1 MTGRSRTLR
10 RVDRDGARG
19 VSTVVDDLTATTFW
33 VNGRLV
39 PDAEATTS
47 ARDHGFV
54 VGDGV
59 FEAVKVDRGRLF
71 ALTRHLERMGRSA
84 AGIGLRGFDPEVV
97 RRAAHEVLEANAA
110 VLTGAYDLL
119 RITFT
124 AGPGLLGSG
133 RVDSPPTLVLGVTPG
148 HDPDPETAVVTVPY
162 RRNDV
167 GALTGLKTTSYGE
180 NVLALAQAH
189 AAGASEAVFA
199 NTRGMLCEGTGTNVF
214 VVRDG
219 ELLTP
224 PLSSGC
230 LAGVTRALVLEWYGG
245 READL
250 PYDALTTADEV
261 FLTSSG
267 RDVQPVVAVDGA
279 PVADGAPGPVTRAA
293 AEAFAAGQR
302 RHRDP

>member
-1 MTGRSRTLR
+1 M
-10 RVDRDGARG
+10 DDDA
-19 VSTVVDDLTATTFW
+19 STVFW
-33 VNGRLV
+33 INGRLV

-59 FEAVKVDRGRLF
+59 FEAVKIDHGNPF
-71 ALTRHLERMGRSA
+71 ALTRHLARMDRSA
-84 AGIGLRGFDPEVV
+84 AGIGLPGFDVDTV
-97 RRAAHEVLEANAA
+97 RRAAHEVVDANREL
-110 VLTGAYDLL
+110 LTGAYDLL

-124 AGPGLLGSG
+124 GGPGLLGSG
-133 RVDSPPTLVLGVTPG
+133 RVGGAPTLVLGVTPG

-180 NVLALAQAH
+180 NVVALAAAH

-199 NTRGMLCEGTGTNVF
+199 NTRGQLCEGTGTNVF

-224 PLSSGC
+224 PLASGC
-230 LAGVTRALVLEWYGG
+230 LAGITRALVLEWHGG

-250 PYDALTTADEV
+250 PYDALTTSDEV
-261 FLTSSG
+261 FLTSTA
-267 RDVQPVVAVDGA
+267 RDVQAVVAVDGR
-279 PVADGAPGPVTRAA
+279 PVGTGRAGPVTLAA
-293 AEAFAAGQR
+293 AQAFAAQQR
-302 RHRDP
+302 ERTDP

>member
-1 MTGRSRTLR
+1 
-10 RVDRDGARG
+10 V
-19 VSTVVDDLTATTFW
+19 FW

-39 PDAEATTS
+39 PDGQATTS

-59 FEAVKVDRGRLF
+59 FEAVKIDRGTPF
-71 ALTRHLERMGRSA
+71 ALTRHLTRMARSA
-84 AGIGLRGFDPEVV
+84 AGIGLTGFDVDTV
-97 RRAAHEVLEANAA
+97 RRAAHEVVEANRE

-133 RVDSPPTLVLGVTPG
+133 RVGGPPTLVLGVTPG
-148 HDPDPETAVVTVPY
+148 HDPDPETAVITVPY

-199 NTRGMLCEGTGTNVF
+199 NTRGQLCEGTGTNVF

-224 PLSSGC
+224 PLASGC

-250 PYDALTTADEV
+250 PFDALTTSDEV
-261 FLTSSG
+261 FLTSTA
-267 RDVQPVVAVDGA
+267 RDVQAVVAVDGR
-279 PVADGAPGPVTRAA
+279 PVGTGRAGPVTLAA
-293 AEAFAAGQR
+293 ARAFAEQQR
-302 RHRDP
+302 ERTDP

>member
-1 MTGRSRTLR
+1 VKDVT
-10 RVDRDGARG
+10 
-19 VSTVVDDLTATTFW
+19 STQFW
-33 VNGRLV
+33 VNGSLV
-39 PDAEATTS
+39 PEALATTS

-59 FEAVKVDRGRLF
+59 FEAVKIDHGEIF
-71 ALTRHLERMGRSA
+71 ALSRHLERMARSA
-84 AGIGLRGFDPEVV
+84 AGIGLTGFDVETV
-97 RRAAHEVLEANAA
+97 RRAAHEVVEANADL
-110 VLTGAYDLL
+110 LTSAFDLL

-124 AGPGLLGSG
+124 GGPGLLGSG
-133 RVDSPPTLVLGVTPG
+133 RVDGPPTLVLGVTPG
-148 HDPDPETAVVTVPY
+148 HDPDPVTSVITVPY

-199 NTRGMLCEGTGTNVF
+199 NTRGQLCEGTGTNVF
-214 VVRDG
+214 VVREG

-230 LAGVTRALVLEWYGG
+230 LAGITRALVLEWYGG

-250 PYDALTTADEV
+250 PYDALTTSDEV
-261 FLTSSG
+261 FLTSTG
-267 RDVQPVVAVDGA
+267 RDVQPVVAVDGV
-279 PVADGAPGPVTRAA
+279 PVGEGAPGPVTLAA
-293 AEAFAAGQR
+293 AAVFAERQR
-302 RHRDP
+302 ERTDP

>member
-1 MTGRSRTLR
+1 
-10 RVDRDGARG
+10 VDDYA
-19 VSTVVDDLTATTFW
+19 STVFW
-33 VNGRLV
+33 VNGRLL

-59 FEAVKVDRGRLF
+59 FEAVKIDHGNPF
-71 ALTRHLERMGRSA
+71 ALTRHLARMARSA
-84 AGIGLRGFDPEVV
+84 AGIGLTGFDVETV
-97 RRAAHEVLEANAA
+97 RRAAHEVVEANRE

-124 AGPGLLGSG
+124 AGPGVLGSG
-133 RVDSPPTLVLGVTPG
+133 RVGGAPTLVLGVTPG

-199 NTRGMLCEGTGTNVF
+199 NTRGLLCEGTGTNVF

-224 PLSSGC
+224 PLASGC

-250 PYDALTTADEV
+250 PFDALTTSDEV
-261 FLTSSG
+261 FLTSTA
-267 RDVQPVVAVDGA
+267 RDVQAVVAVDGQ
-279 PVADGAPGPVTRAA
+279 PVGTGRAGPVTLAA
-293 AEAFAAGQR
+293 ARAFAEQQR
-302 RHRDP
+302 VRTDP

>member
-1 MTGRSRTLR
+1 
-10 RVDRDGARG
+10 VA
-19 VSTVVDDLTATTFW
+19 DDTATVFW

-39 PDAEATTS
+39 PDGQATTS

-59 FEAVKVDRGRLF
+59 FEAVKIDRGTPF
-71 ALTRHLERMGRSA
+71 ALTRHLVRMARSA
-84 AGIGLRGFDPEVV
+84 AGIGLTGFDVDTV
-97 RRAAHEVLEANAA
+97 RRAAHEVVEANRE

-133 RVDSPPTLVLGVTPG
+133 RVGGPPTLVLGVTPG
-148 HDPDPETAVVTVPY
+148 HDPDPGTAVITVPY

-199 NTRGMLCEGTGTNVF
+199 NTRGQLCEGTGTNVF

-224 PLSSGC
+224 PLASGC

-250 PYDALTTADEV
+250 PFDALTASDEV
-261 FLTSSG
+261 FLTSTA
-267 RDVQPVVAVDGA
+267 RDVQAVVAVDGR
-279 PVADGAPGPVTRAA
+279 PVGTGRAGPVTLAA
-293 AEAFAAGQR
+293 AQAFTEQQR
-302 RHRDP
+302 ERTDP

>member
-1 MTGRSRTLR
+1 MADVT
-10 RVDRDGARG
+10 
-19 VSTVVDDLTATTFW
+19 STVFW

-39 PDAEATTS
+39 PEAEATTS

-59 FEAVKVDRGRLF
+59 FEAVKIDHGRLF
-71 ALTRHLERMGRSA
+71 AMSRHVERMARSA
-84 AGIGLRGFDPEVV
+84 AGIGLPGFDPALV
-97 RRAAHEVLEANAA
+97 RRAAQEVVAANAD
-110 VLTGAYDLL
+110 VLTTGFDLL

-124 AGPGLLGSG
+124 GGPGLLGSG
-133 RVDSPPTLVLGVTPG
+133 RVDGPPTLVLGVTPG
-148 HDPDPETAVVTVPY
+148 HDPDPATGVVTVPF

-180 NVLALAQAH
+180 NVLALARAH

-199 NTRGMLCEGTGTNVF
+199 NTRGQLCEGTGTNVF

-230 LAGVTRALVLEWYGG
+230 LAGVTRALVLEWHGA
-245 READL
+245 REVDL
-250 PYDALTTADEV
+250 PYDALTTSDEV
-261 FLTSSG
+261 FLTSTA
-267 RDVQPVVAVDGA
+267 RDVQAVVAVDGV
-279 PVADGAPGPVTRAA
+279 PVGGGAPGPVTREVARV
-293 AEAFAAGQR
+293 FAARQR
-302 RHRDP
+302 ELVDP

>member
-1 MTGRSRTLR
+1 MADVT
-10 RVDRDGARG
+10 
-19 VSTVVDDLTATTFW
+19 STVFW

-39 PDAEATTS
+39 PEAEATTS

-59 FEAVKVDRGRLF
+59 FEAVKIDHGRLF
-71 ALTRHLERMGRSA
+71 ALTRHVARMARSA
-84 AGIGLRGFDPEVV
+84 AGIGLPGFDPALV
-97 RRAAHEVLEANAA
+97 RRAAQEVVDANAD
-110 VLTGAYDLL
+110 VLTTGFDVL

-124 AGPGLLGSG
+124 GGPGLLGSG
-133 RVDSPPTLVLGVTPG
+133 RVDGPPTLVLGVTPG
-148 HDPDPETAVVTVPY
+148 HDPEPGTGVITVPF

-180 NVLALAQAH
+180 NVLALARAH

-199 NTRGMLCEGTGTNVF
+199 NTRGQLCEGTGTNVF

-230 LAGVTRALVLEWYGG
+230 LAGVTRALVLEWRGA
-245 READL
+245 REVDL
-250 PYDALTTADEV
+250 PYDALTTSDEV
-261 FLTSSG
+261 FLTSTT

-279 PVADGAPGPVTRAA
+279 PVGGGAPGPVTREVARV
-293 AEAFAAGQR
+293 FAARQR
-302 RHRDP
+302 ELVDP

>member
-1 MTGRSRTLR
+1 VELDVS
-10 RVDRDGARG
+10 
-19 VSTVVDDLTATTFW
+19 STVFW

-39 PDAEATTS
+39 PAAEATTS

-59 FEAVKVDRGRLF
+59 FEAVKVDHGQIF
-71 ALTRHLERMGRSA
+71 ALTRHLQRMARSA
-84 AGIGLRGFDPEVV
+84 AGIGLGGFDVETV
-97 RRAAHEVLEANAA
+97 RRAAHEVVEANAD
-110 VLTGAYDLL
+110 VLGSAFDLL

-133 RVDSPPTLVLGVTPG
+133 RVDAAPTLVLGVTPG
-148 HDPDPETAVVTVPY
+148 HDPDPVTGVITVPY

-199 NTRGMLCEGTGTNVF
+199 NTRGLLCEGTGTNVF

-224 PLSSGC
+224 PLHSGC

-245 READL
+245 RETDL
-250 PYDALTTADEV
+250 PYDALTTSDEV
-261 FLTSSG
+261 FLTSTG
-267 RDVQPVVAVDGA
+267 RDVQPVVAVDGR
-279 PVADGAPGPVTRAA
+279 PVGGGVAGPVTLEVARV
-293 AEAFAAGQR
+293 FADQQR
-302 RHRDP
+302 TRTDP

>member
-1 MTGRSRTLR
+1 M
-10 RVDRDGARG
+10 DDDA
-19 VSTVVDDLTATTFW
+19 STVFW

-59 FEAVKVDRGRLF
+59 FEAVKIVHGDLF
-71 ALTRHLERMGRSA
+71 ALTRHLARMARSA
-84 AGIGLRGFDPEVV
+84 AGIGLTGFDVETV
-97 RRAAHEVLEANAA
+97 RRAAHEVVAANREL
-110 VLTGAYDLL
+110 LTGAYDLL

-133 RVDSPPTLVLGVTPG
+133 RVGGPPTLVLGVTPG

-199 NTRGMLCEGTGTNVF
+199 NTRGQLCEGTGTNVF

-224 PLSSGC
+224 PLASGC

-250 PYDALTTADEV
+250 PFDALTTSDEV
-261 FLTSSG
+261 FLTSTA
-267 RDVQPVVAVDGA
+267 RDVQAVVAVDGR
-279 PVADGAPGPVTRAA
+279 PVGTGRAGPVTLAA
-293 AEAFAAGQR
+293 ARAFAEQQR
-302 RHRDP
+302 ERTDP

>member
-1 MTGRSRTLR
+1 MVQDVT
-10 RVDRDGARG
+10 
-19 VSTVVDDLTATTFW
+19 STVFW

-39 PDAEATTS
+39 PEAEATTS

-59 FEAVKVDRGRLF
+59 FEAVKVDRGRIF
-71 ALTRHLERMGRSA
+71 ALTRHVERMARSA
-84 AGIGLRGFDPEVV
+84 AGIGLPGFDAERV
-97 RRAAHEVLEANAA
+97 RRAAHEVVEANAA
-110 VLTGAYDLL
+110 LLTSRFDLL

-124 AGPGLLGSG
+124 GGPGLLGSG
-133 RVDSPPTLVLGVTPG
+133 RVDGPPTLVLGVTPG

-180 NVLALAQAH
+180 NVLALAQAQ

-199 NTRGMLCEGTGTNVF
+199 NTRGQLCEGTGTNVF

-230 LAGVTRALVLEWYGG
+230 LAGVTRALVLEWHGG

-250 PYDALTTADEV
+250 PYDALRTSDEV
-261 FLTSSG
+261 FLTSTG

-279 PVADGAPGPVTRAA
+279 PVGDGAPGPVTRAA
-293 AEAFAAGQR
+293 ARVFAERQLE
-302 RHRDP
+302 HVDP

>member
-1 MTGRSRTLR
+1 
-10 RVDRDGARG
+10 VA
-19 VSTVVDDLTATTFW
+19 DDTATVFW

-39 PDAEATTS
+39 PDGQATTS

-59 FEAVKVDRGRLF
+59 FEAVKIDRGIPF
-71 ALTRHLERMGRSA
+71 ALTRHLTRMARSA
-84 AGIGLRGFDPEVV
+84 AGIGLTGFDVDTV
-97 RRAAHEVLEANAA
+97 RRAAHEVVEANRE

-133 RVDSPPTLVLGVTPG
+133 RVGGPPTLVLGVTPG
-148 HDPDPETAVVTVPY
+148 HDPDPETAVITVPY

-199 NTRGMLCEGTGTNVF
+199 NTRGQLCEGTGTNVF

-224 PLSSGC
+224 PLASGC

-250 PYDALTTADEV
+250 PFDALTTSDEV
-261 FLTSSG
+261 FLTSTA
-267 RDVQPVVAVDGA
+267 RDVQAVVAVDGR
-279 PVADGAPGPVTRAA
+279 PVGTGRAGPVTLAA
-293 AEAFAAGQR
+293 ARAFAEQQR
-302 RHRDP
+302 ERTDP

>member
-1 MTGRSRTLR
+1 M
-10 RVDRDGARG
+10 AE
-19 VSTVVDDLTATTFW
+19 DLTSTTFW

-59 FEAVKVDRGRLF
+59 FEAVKVDHGRLF
-71 ALTRHLERMGRSA
+71 ALTRHLDRMARSA
-84 AGIGLRGFDPEVV
+84 AGIGLRGFDPGVV
-97 RRAAHEVLEANAA
+97 RRAAHEVVEANAD
-110 VLTGAYDLL
+110 VLTGGYDLL

-124 AGPGLLGSG
+124 GGPGLLGSG
-133 RVDSPPTLVLGVTPG
+133 RVDGPPTLVLGVTPG
-148 HDPDPETAVVTVPY
+148 HDPDPETTVITVPY

-189 AAGASEAVFA
+189 AAGASEALFA

-214 VVRDG
+214 VVRGG

-224 PLSSGC
+224 PLASGC

-245 READL
+245 REVDL
-250 PYDALTTADEV
+250 PFDALGTADEV

-267 RDVQPVVAVDGA
+267 RDVQPVVAVDGT
-279 PVADGAPGPVTRAA
+279 PVADGVPGPVTRAVA
-293 AEAFAAGQR
+293 DAFAAGQR
-302 RHRDP
+302 RHLDP

>member
-1 MTGRSRTLR
+1 MADVT
-10 RVDRDGARG
+10 
-19 VSTVVDDLTATTFW
+19 STVFW

-39 PDAEATTS
+39 PEAEATTS

-59 FEAVKVDRGRLF
+59 FEAVKIDHGRLF
-71 ALTRHLERMGRSA
+71 ALSRHVERMARSA
-84 AGIGLRGFDPEVV
+84 AGIGLPGFDPDLV
-97 RRAAHEVLEANAA
+97 RRAAQEVVAANAD
-110 VLTGAYDLL
+110 VLTTGFDLL

-124 AGPGLLGSG
+124 GGPGLLGSG
-133 RVDSPPTLVLGVTPG
+133 RVDGPPTLVLGVTPG
-148 HDPDPETAVVTVPY
+148 HDPDPATGVVTVPF

-180 NVLALAQAH
+180 NVLALARAH

-199 NTRGMLCEGTGTNVF
+199 NTRGQLCEGTGTNVF

-230 LAGVTRALVLEWYGG
+230 LAGVTRALVLEWHGA
-245 READL
+245 REVDL
-250 PYDALTTADEV
+250 PYDALTTSDEV
-261 FLTSSG
+261 FLTSTA
-267 RDVQPVVAVDGA
+267 RDVQAVVAVDGV
-279 PVADGAPGPVTRAA
+279 PVGGGAPGPVTSEVARV
-293 AEAFAAGQR
+293 FAARQR
-302 RHRDP
+302 ELVDP

>member
-1 MTGRSRTLR
+1 M
-10 RVDRDGARG
+10 DDDA
-19 VSTVVDDLTATTFW
+19 STVFW

-59 FEAVKVDRGRLF
+59 FEAVKIVHGDLF
-71 ALTRHLERMGRSA
+71 ALTRHLARMARSA
-84 AGIGLRGFDPEVV
+84 AGIGLTGFDVETV
-97 RRAAHEVLEANAA
+97 RRAAHEVVAANREL
-110 VLTGAYDLL
+110 LTGAYDLL

-133 RVDSPPTLVLGVTPG
+133 RVGGPPTLVLGVTPG

-199 NTRGMLCEGTGTNVF
+199 NTRGQLCEGTGTNVF

-224 PLSSGC
+224 PLASGC

-250 PYDALTTADEV
+250 PFDALTTSDEV
-261 FLTSSG
+261 FLTSTA
-267 RDVQPVVAVDGA
+267 RDVQAVVTVDGR
-279 PVADGAPGPVTRAA
+279 PVGTGRPGPVTLAA
-293 AEAFAAGQR
+293 ARAFAEQQR
-302 RHRDP
+302 ERTDP

>member
-1 MTGRSRTLR
+1 MEDVT
-10 RVDRDGARG
+10 
-19 VSTVVDDLTATTFW
+19 STVFW

-39 PDAEATTS
+39 PEAEATTS

-59 FEAVKVDRGRLF
+59 FEAVKVDHGAPF
-71 ALTRHLERMGRSA
+71 ALTRHVERMARSA
-84 AGIGLRGFDPEVV
+84 AGIGLPGFDGATV
-97 RRAAHEVLEANAA
+97 RRAAHEVLDANRDL
-110 VLTGAYDLL
+110 LTGAYDLL

-124 AGPGLLGSG
+124 GGPGLLGSG
-133 RVDSPPTLVLGVTPG
+133 RVDGPPTLVLGVTPG
-148 HDPDPETAVVTVPY
+148 HAPDPRTVVVTVPY

-199 NTRGMLCEGTGTNVF
+199 NTRGQLCEGTGTNVF
-214 VVRDG
+214 VVVDG

-245 READL
+245 REAEL
-250 PYDALTTADEV
+250 PYDVLTTADEV
-261 FLTSSG
+261 FLTSTL
-267 RDVQPVVAVDGA
+267 RDVQPVVAVDGRSA
-279 PVADGAPGPVTRAA
+279 GGGEPGPVTRAA
-293 AEAFAAGQR
+293 AAAFARGQR
-302 RHRDP
+302 ERTDP

>member
-1 MTGRSRTLR
+1 
-10 RVDRDGARG
+10 VDDDA
-19 VSTVVDDLTATTFW
+19 STVFW

-59 FEAVKVDRGRLF
+59 FEAVKIVHGDLF
-71 ALTRHLERMGRSA
+71 ALTRHLARMARSA
-84 AGIGLRGFDPEVV
+84 AGIGLTGFDVETV
-97 RRAAHEVLEANAA
+97 RRAAHEVVAANREL
-110 VLTGAYDLL
+110 LTGAYDLL

-133 RVDSPPTLVLGVTPG
+133 RVGGPPTLVLGVTPG

-199 NTRGMLCEGTGTNVF
+199 NTRGQLCEGTGTNVF

-224 PLSSGC
+224 PLASGC

-250 PYDALTTADEV
+250 PFDALTTSDEV
-261 FLTSSG
+261 FLTSTA
-267 RDVQPVVAVDGA
+267 RDVQAVVAVDGR
-279 PVADGAPGPVTRAA
+279 PVGTGRAGPVTLAA
-293 AEAFAAGQR
+293 ARAFAEQQR
-302 RHRDP
+302 ERTDP

>member
-1 MTGRSRTLR
+1 MADVT
-10 RVDRDGARG
+10 
-19 VSTVVDDLTATTFW
+19 STVFW

-39 PDAEATTS
+39 PEAEATTS

-59 FEAVKVDRGRLF
+59 FEAVKIDHGRLF
-71 ALTRHLERMGRSA
+71 AMSRHVERMARSA
-84 AGIGLRGFDPEVV
+84 AGIGLPGFDPDLV
-97 RRAAHEVLEANAA
+97 RRAAQEVVAANAD
-110 VLTGAYDLL
+110 VLTTGFDLL

-124 AGPGLLGSG
+124 GGPGLLGSG
-133 RVDSPPTLVLGVTPG
+133 RVDGPPTLVLGVTPG
-148 HDPDPETAVVTVPY
+148 HDPDSATGVVTVPF

-180 NVLALAQAH
+180 NVLALARAH

-199 NTRGMLCEGTGTNVF
+199 NTRGQLCEGTGTNVF

-230 LAGVTRALVLEWYGG
+230 LAGVTRALVLEWHGA
-245 READL
+245 REVDL
-250 PYDALTTADEV
+250 PYDALTTSDEV
-261 FLTSSG
+261 FLTSTA
-267 RDVQPVVAVDGA
+267 RDVQAVVAVDGV
-279 PVADGAPGPVTRAA
+279 PVGGGAPGPVTREVARV
-293 AEAFAAGQR
+293 FAARQR
-302 RHRDP
+302 ELVDP

>member
-1 MTGRSRTLR
+1 MEDVT
-10 RVDRDGARG
+10 
-19 VSTVVDDLTATTFW
+19 STVFW

-39 PDAEATTS
+39 PEAEATTS

-59 FEAVKVDRGRLF
+59 FEAVKVDHGELF
-71 ALTRHLERMGRSA
+71 ALTRHLERMARSA
-84 AGIGLRGFDPEVV
+84 AGIGLAGFDVAAV
-97 RRAAHEVLEANAA
+97 RRAAHEVVEANSGL
-110 VLTGAYDLL
+110 LTGAYGLL

-124 AGPGLLGSG
+124 GGPGLLGSG
-133 RVDSPPTLVLGVTPG
+133 RVDGPTTLVLGVAPG
-148 HDPDPETAVVTVPY
+148 HDPDPATGVVTVPY

-199 NTRGMLCEGTGTNVF
+199 NTRGQLCEGTGTNVF
-214 VVRDG
+214 VVQDG

-245 READL
+245 REVDL
-250 PYDALTTADEV
+250 PYDALATADEV
-261 FLTSSG
+261 FLTSTL
-267 RDVQPVVAVDGA
+267 RDVQPVVAVDGRPA
-279 PVADGAPGPVTRAA
+279 GGGVPGPVTRAA
-293 AEAFAAGQR
+293 AAVFAARQR
-302 RHRDP
+302 ERTDP

>member
-1 MTGRSRTLR
+1 MADVT
-10 RVDRDGARG
+10 
-19 VSTVVDDLTATTFW
+19 STVFW

-39 PDAEATTS
+39 PEAEATTS

-59 FEAVKVDRGRLF
+59 FEAVKIDHGRLF
-71 ALTRHLERMGRSA
+71 ALSRHVERMARSA
-84 AGIGLRGFDPEVV
+84 AGIGLPGFDPAVV
-97 RRAAHEVLEANAA
+97 RRAAQEVVAANAD
-110 VLTGAYDLL
+110 VLTTGFDLL

-124 AGPGLLGSG
+124 GGPGILGSG
-133 RVDSPPTLVLGVTPG
+133 RVDGPPTLVLGVTPG
-148 HDPDPETAVVTVPY
+148 HDPDPVTGVITVPF

-180 NVLALAQAH
+180 NVLALARAH

-199 NTRGMLCEGTGTNVF
+199 NTRGQLCEGTGTNVF

-230 LAGVTRALVLEWYGG
+230 LAGVTRALVLQWHGA
-245 READL
+245 REVDL
-250 PYDALTTADEV
+250 PYDALTTSDEV
-261 FLTSSG
+261 FLTSTA
-267 RDVQPVVAVDGA
+267 RDVQAVVAVDGV
-279 PVADGAPGPVTRAA
+279 PVGGGAPGPVTREVAGV
-293 AEAFAAGQR
+293 FAARQR
-302 RHRDP
+302 ELVDP